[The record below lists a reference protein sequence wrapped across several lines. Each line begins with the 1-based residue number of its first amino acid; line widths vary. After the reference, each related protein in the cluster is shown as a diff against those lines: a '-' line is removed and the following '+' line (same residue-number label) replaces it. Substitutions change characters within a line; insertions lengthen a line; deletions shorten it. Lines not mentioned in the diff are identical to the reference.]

1 MNMARRI
8 QRNNLK
14 NKIKQYEQA
23 ARNGLRENN
32 KMAKEIDYYKNKIHY
47 LQIELNMAKDV
58 INALALADIRNNN
71 FISDNYRNYVALPFS
86 YLTEVNYNYTLNMKS
101 DKDILVIEPTKNV
114 KQEEGVPDTNVGNK
128 EEVKNY
134 ADEEG
139 KNITD
144 NKGAD
149 TEANQAKH

>member
-1 MNMARRI
+1 M

-14 NKIKQYEQA
+14 TQIKQYE
-23 ARNGLRENN
+23 NGSNEN
-32 KMAKEIDYYKNKIHY
+32 KKLAGEIGYYQNKIKY
-47 LQIELNMAKDV
+47 LQLELNMARDI

-71 FISDNYRNYVALPFS
+71 FTSDNYRDYVALSFS

-114 KQEEGVPDTNVGNK
+114 KQEEGAKD
-128 EEVKNY
+128 

-139 KNITD
+139 KDINSQT
-144 NKGAD
+144 AD
-149 TEANQAKH
+149 TEEHQTKH

>member
-1 MNMARRI
+1 MNVARRI

-14 NKIKQYEQA
+14 NKIKQYEQTV
-23 ARNGLRENN
+23 RNGSQENN

-47 LQIELNMAKDV
+47 LQLELNMAKDV

-71 FISDNYRNYVALPFS
+71 FTSDNSRDYVALSFS

-114 KQEEGVPDTNVGNK
+114 KQEEGDK
-128 EEVKNY
+128 D

-139 KNITD
+139 KADTGD
-144 NKGAD
+144 KGECKGAD
-149 TEANQAKH
+149 TEASQQKH